1 MIKNARS
8 LFKDIENDK
17 FDRVK
22 VRDEFISKN
31 KIIKFLKKI
40 IKGDINNN
48 NKLRECSTNLKSIR
62 STLNNAPKKSNDI
75 KKYVKYLDD
84 IKKKIIY

>member
-48 NKLRECSTNLKSIR
+48 NKLREYSANLKSIR
-62 STLNNAPKKSNDI
+62 STLNNAPKESNDI